1 MFLKQSWLHP
11 VSQAVMVAP
20 SSSIIYIKVGMY
32 HENVW
37 VTKDKINIIFIG
49 DGINKTIITSN
60 RSNATGFTTF
70 YSATVDPR
78 SSTGNLNVFAEI
90 ITELALS
97 NMTDIT
103 TYISELYNKTTEPV
117 MKEHLRICLALYQDG
132 VPTLKKGLTS
142 LKDKNY
148 DDAVGFVGSGDS
160 DAVNCGNQFSDP
172 RNEELDRLCRIAITM
187 IKNLGHIEKFTIT
200 SSP

>member
-1 MFLKQSWLHP
+1 MAAIFRSLLVFPLLLALFFHQISASYVTETGTDLIRTTCNQTYFYDLC
-11 VSQAVMVAP
+11 VSCLE
-20 SSSIIYIKVGMY
+20 S
-32 HENVW
+32 
-37 VTKDKINIIFIG
+37 
-49 DGINKTIITSN
+49 
-60 RSNATGFTTF
+60 
-70 YSATVDPR
+70 DPR

-117 MKEHLRICLALYQDG
+117 MKERLRICLALYQDG

-148 DDAVGFVGSGDS
+148 DDALGYVASAEGDP
-160 DAVNCGNQFSDP
+160 VNCGNQFSDP
-172 RNEELDRLCRIAITM
+172 RNEKLDQLCRIAITM